1 MRPDGRATA
10 RAGRATGARLGRVM
24 AATLVPYLTFRDG
37 EASLR
42 FLTGVLGFEVLA
54 EQRGDDGTVVHAELR
69 RGDALVMGGAG
80 DAAPA
85 AAPGL
90 YLVVDDVDETYARA
104 TAAGAAV
111 GYPPEDTEWGTRRAR
126 FRDPDGH
133 EWSVGTYRPGRAR

>member
-1 MRPDGRATA
+1 
-10 RAGRATGARLGRVM
+10 M

-37 EASLR
+37 EASLH
-42 FLTGVLGFEVLA
+42 FLTGVLGFAVVT

-80 DAAPA
+80 EAAPA

-90 YLVVDDVDETYARA
+90 YLVVDDVDGLYERA
-104 TAAGAAV
+104 LEAGAVA

-133 EWSVGTYRPGRAR
+133 EWSVGTYQPGQSW